1 MQRLHARQG
10 ENDRPEAELYAPEQ
24 FHGRYI
30 RYGLLQMALQT
41 GKDRAVV
48 LVEIFAQVAL
58 WLTVRLPGKA
68 EEDGGSLGVLGM
80 CAQRQAEHNTQH
92 IFGGIGD
99 AGGFHLVELGIQ
111 RQAKR
116 CQKPFKNSLNQRFLG
131 AEMVIHRRQIHPGL
145 AGNGT
150 QTGFREAL
158 LGKQYLCGIKNPV
171 YCARL
176 CHTLPCVFKT
186 YVSNIRL
193 ADRRV
198 KKESVLTDKS
208 AQPVSVRL
216 IGLSRIART
225 APDARRRCLT

>member
-24 FHGRYI
+24 FHGRHI

-68 EEDGGSLGVLGM
+68 EEDSGSLGVLGM
-80 CAQRQAEHNTQH
+80 CTQRQAEHNPQH
-92 IFGGIGD
+92 IFGGIGN
-99 AGGFHLVELGIQ
+99 AGGFHFIKLGVQ
-111 RQAKR
+111 RQAER
-116 CQKPFKNSLNQRFLG
+116 RQEALEDGLNQGFLG
-131 AEMVIHRRQIHPGL
+131 TEMVIHRCQVHPGL

-208 AQPVSVRL
+208 AQPVLVCL

-225 APDARRRCLT
+225 APDARRRGLT